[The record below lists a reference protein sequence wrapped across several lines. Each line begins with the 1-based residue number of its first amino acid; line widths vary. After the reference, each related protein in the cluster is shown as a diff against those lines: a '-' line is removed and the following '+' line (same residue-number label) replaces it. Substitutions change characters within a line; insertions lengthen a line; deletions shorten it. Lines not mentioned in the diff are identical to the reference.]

1 MATAGGRLILLLAS
15 RDLQTAK
22 QLADASTLSLAETTR
37 QLERLTTRG
46 FIIAS
51 GASGEPLVYQLNP
64 KEPSAESLEPQQRV
78 LALDDDSDLLEFVM
92 TVLEDEGYAVLAAAT
107 PTDGVALLQHTTFDV
122 VITDGF
128 SSVPSAVLTNA
139 ADVLRAAGA
148 TPVALFSAH
157 PVELAEAQAAGFRT
171 VIQKPCDLDEL
182 LTVIKDC
189 GLPLVSPEDR

>member
-15 RDLQTAK
+15 RDVQTAK

-37 QLERLTTRG
+37 QLERLTTQG

-51 GASGEPLVYQLNP
+51 RASGDPVVYRLSP
-64 KEPSAESLEPQQRV
+64 KEHSIASLEPHQRV
-78 LALDDDSDLLEFVM
+78 LALDDDADLLELIM
-92 TVLEDEGYAVLAAAT
+92 AVLEDEGYVVVAAAT
-107 PTDGVALLQHTTFDV
+107 PSDGVALLEHTTFDV

-128 SSVPSAVLTNA
+128 SRVSSAVLTNA
-139 ADVLRAAGA
+139 GEVLQAGGT

-157 PVELAEAQAAGFRT
+157 PVELAAAQAAGFRA

-182 LTVIKDC
+182 LAVIKEC
-189 GLPLVSPEDR
+189 GLALVSP